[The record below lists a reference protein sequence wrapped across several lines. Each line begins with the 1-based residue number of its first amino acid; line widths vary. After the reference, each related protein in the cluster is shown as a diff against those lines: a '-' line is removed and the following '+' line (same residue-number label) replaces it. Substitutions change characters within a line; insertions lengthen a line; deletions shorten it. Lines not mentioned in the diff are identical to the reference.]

1 MQLARRGFLKSVIAT
16 AVTPGVA
23 CAAWAQAYPSRPIT
37 MIVPFPPGGPV
48 DTIGRL
54 VAERMRASFGQ
65 PVVVE
70 NVIGAS
76 GSIGLTRAARAA
88 PDGYTIHAG
97 NWSSHV
103 GSPASFPLQLD
114 VLTDL
119 EPISLLPMAPTLIVG
134 RKGLPASDLRE
145 LILWLKANPGKATSG
160 TNGAGSPSHVS
171 ALYFQNETGMQ
182 LQFVPYRGGAALTQ
196 AIVAGEIDLR
206 IGAEASQ
213 TLQYLRSG
221 DMKAFA
227 VLGERRWSAVPE
239 IPTIDE
245 AGVRGLH
252 ISLWNGLWAPK
263 GTPKDIIAR
272 LNAAVVEALANP
284 AVQQRLAD
292 IGFETPTREQ
302 QTPEGLAAFHRAETA
317 RWWPVIKAAGITV
330 Q

>member
-1 MQLARRGFLKSVIAT
+1 MPLARRRLLELA
-16 AVTPGVA
+16 GVA
-23 CAAWAQAYPSRPIT
+23 AAAAASARVAWAQVYPARPIT

-54 VAERMRASFGQ
+54 VADRMRASFGQ

-88 PDGYTIHAG
+88 PNGYTIHAG

-119 EPISLLPMAPTLIVG
+119 APISLLPMAPTLIVG
-134 RKGLPASDLRE
+134 RKGLPANDLRE
-145 LILWLKANPGKATSG
+145 LIAWLKENPGKATSG

-171 ALYFQNETGMQ
+171 AIYFQNQTGTQ

-196 AIVAGEIDLR
+196 AIVASEIDLR
-206 IGAEASQ
+206 VGAEASQ
-213 TLQYLRSG
+213 TLQYVRKG
-221 DMKAFA
+221 DIKAFA
-227 VLGERRWSAVPE
+227 VLGERRWQAAPE

-263 GTPKDIIAR
+263 GTSKEIVAK
-272 LNAAVVEALANP
+272 LNAAVVEALATTT
-284 AVQQRLAD
+284 VQQRLAE
-292 IGFETPTREQ
+292 IGFELPTREQ

-317 RWWPVIKAAGITV
+317 RWWPVIKAAGIKV
-330 Q
+330 E

>member
-1 MQLARRGFLKSVIAT
+1 MQLARRRFLALAGA
-16 AVTPGVA
+16 AVVPR
-23 CAAWAQAYPSRPIT
+23 AAWAQAYPSRPIT

-48 DTIGRL
+48 DTIGRI

-134 RKGLPASDLRE
+134 RKGLPAANLRE
-145 LILWLKANPGKATSG
+145 LVAWLKANPGKATSG

-171 ALYFQNETGMQ
+171 GIYFQNETGTQ

-206 IGAEASQ
+206 VGAEASQ
-213 TLQYLRSG
+213 TLQYLRNG
-221 DMKAFA
+221 QMKAFA
-227 VLGERRWSAVPE
+227 VLGERRWPAAPD

-263 GTPKDIIAR
+263 GTPKDIIAK
-272 LNAAVVEALANP
+272 LNAAVVETLANP
-284 AVQQRLAD
+284 AVQQRLSD
-292 IGFETPTREQ
+292 IGFESPTREQ
-302 QTPEGLAAFHRAETA
+302 QTPAGLAAFHRAETA
-317 RWWPVIKAAGITV
+317 KWWPVIKAAGITV